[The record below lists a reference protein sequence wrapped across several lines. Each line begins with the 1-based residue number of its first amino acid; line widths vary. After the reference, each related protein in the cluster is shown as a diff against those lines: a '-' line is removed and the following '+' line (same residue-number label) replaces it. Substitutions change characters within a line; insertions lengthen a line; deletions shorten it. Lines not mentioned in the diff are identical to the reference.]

1 MLSSCSLPRMQ
12 HRTQRGQEPSGD
24 HLGDD
29 DGDDLHGGGG
39 HRGCEVCD
47 GSDGPGDLQ
56 IYIFRANVK
65 STCEDSFV
73 AN

>member
-12 HRTQRGQEPSGD
+12 HRTQRGQEASGD
-24 HLGDD
+24 HLGDN
-29 DGDDLHGGGG
+29 DGDDRHGGGG

-56 IYIFRANVK
+56 NIYFQSK
-65 STCEDSFV
+65 C
-73 AN
+73 